1 LKGLSLSAR
10 ITVNG
15 DRKTLVAMKKAMLGS
30 KDARICAKVSL
41 GKSLTITVESP
52 DATALRAGL
61 NTYLRIL
68 QSVEEFSKGDY

>member
-1 LKGLSLSAR
+1 MKEFSLSAK

-15 DRKTLVAMKKAMLGS
+15 DRKTLLAMKKAIIAS
-30 KDARICAKVSL
+30 KGERISSRVSL
-41 GKSLTITVESP
+41 GKFLTITVESP

-68 QSVEEFSKGDY
+68 QSVEGFSKGDY

>member
-1 LKGLSLSAR
+1 LKGLSLSAK

-15 DRKTLVAMKKAMLGS
+15 DRKTLEAMKKAIIASNGE
-30 KDARICAKVSL
+30 RIRSRVSL
-41 GKSLTITVESP
+41 SRSLEITVESP

-68 QSVEEFSKGDY
+68 QSVEGFSKGDY

>member
-1 LKGLSLSAR
+1 MKALSLSAE

-15 DRKTLVAMKKAMLGS
+15 DRKTLKAMK
-30 KDARICAKVSL
+30 DAIIASNGERIKSRVSL
-41 GKSLTITVESP
+41 GKSLTVTVEST

-68 QSVEEFSKGDY
+68 QSVEDFSKGDD

>member
-1 LKGLSLSAR
+1 MKGLSLSAR

-15 DRKTLVAMKKAMLGS
+15 DRKTLLAMKKAIIAS
-30 KDARICAKVSL
+30 KGGRIRSRVSL

-68 QSVEEFSKGDY
+68 QSVEGFSKGDY

>member
-1 LKGLSLSAR
+1 
-10 ITVNG
+10 
-15 DRKTLVAMKKAMLGS
+15 MLES
-30 KDARICAKVSL
+30 RDARICAKVSL
-41 GKSLTITVESP
+41 GKSLTIMVESP